1 MGAAFCYSAMQT
13 TPGFFETLA
22 LHPWLFVACCVVLGL
37 LIGSFLNVVI
47 HRLPI
52 MMENELRRDYA
63 ELIVGENPAPAPPA
77 EPDAVAP
84 VVADAAA
91 PPQAVAAPET
101 AASPDTANAETTV
114 NPDAAAIPADGSVTS
129 ETAAEPTY
137 NLIVPRSACPHCK
150 TTIRAQENIP
160 VVSWLILGG
169 KCSACGAPISKRY
182 PLIELTTGVLSGF
195 VAWHFGF
202 GFAALAALVFT
213 WFLIALTMIDFDTK
227 FLPDQLT
234 YPLLWCG
241 LLLSLFN
248 PVWAPGAD
256 PMTPRASIMGAA
268 AGYLSL
274 WAFYWLYKL
283 VRKEEGMGYGDFK
296 LFAAI
301 GAWLGLQMLLPTL
314 IFASGVGA
322 LVGGT
327 AMILKGKGMRWEI
340 PFGPFLAAAGWLAMM
355 YGHRLVDLYMLKFS
369 VPG

>member
-1 MGAAFCYSAMQT
+1 
-13 TPGFFETLA
+13 
-22 LHPWLFVACCVVLGL
+22 
-37 LIGSFLNVVI
+37 
-47 HRLPI
+47 
-52 MMENELRRDYA
+52 MENELRRDYA
-63 ELIVGENPAPAPPA
+63 ELILGETPAPAA
-77 EPDAVAP
+77 TDT
-84 VVADAAA
+84 VVADAAPA
-91 PPQAVAAPET
+91 PEAVAAPEV
-101 AASPDTANAETTV
+101 AASPETANSAAAV
-114 NPDAAAIPADGSVTS
+114 NPEAPVATAEAPAP
-129 ETAAEPTY
+129 AEEPAY

-150 TTIRAQENIP
+150 TKIRAQENIP
-160 VVSWLILGG
+160 VVSWLMLGG

-202 GFAALAALVFT
+202 GFTALAGLVFT

-301 GAWLGLQMLLPTL
+301 GAWLGLTMLLPTL

-327 AMILKGKGMRWEI
+327 AMLLKGKGMRWEI

-355 YGHRLVDLYMLKFS
+355 YGHRLVDMYLLHFS

>member
-1 MGAAFCYSAMQT
+1 MQT

-22 LHPWLFVACCVVLGL
+22 LHPALFVACCVVLGL

-63 ELIVGENPAPAPPA
+63 ELIVGESPAPA
-77 EPDAVAP
+77 
-84 VVADAAA
+84 AAA
-91 PPQAVAAPET
+91 SPET
-101 AASPDTANAETTV
+101 AAPEAAVTPEV
-114 NPDAAAIPADGSVTS
+114 AAIPADGSVTA
-129 ETAAEPTY
+129 EAPPATAEAPATPEEPAY

-150 TTIRAQENIP
+150 TKIRAQENIP
-160 VVSWLILGG
+160 VVSWLMLGG

-202 GFAALAALVFT
+202 GFTALAALVFT

-296 LFAAI
+296 LFSAI

-327 AMILKGKGMRWEI
+327 AMLLKGKGMRWEI

-355 YGHRLVDLYMLKFS
+355 YGHRLVDMYLLHFS